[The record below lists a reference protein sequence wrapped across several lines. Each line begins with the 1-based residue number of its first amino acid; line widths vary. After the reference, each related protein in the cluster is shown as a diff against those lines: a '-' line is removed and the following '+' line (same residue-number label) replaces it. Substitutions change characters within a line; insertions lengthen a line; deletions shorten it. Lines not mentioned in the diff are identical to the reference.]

1 LAVAATQRVAGALVQ
16 VIQFENPRTPHKHSG
31 WRSTVS
37 PAQYNTYMR
46 QHRLHSAFMI
56 RAILAGMIA
65 AIAGGCWEEIRYT
78 GPDPSLARRGPD
90 RQAEPESTGSTTDG
104 SGAGDDTATE
114 QPSLSEQETPPE
126 STEVASTPI
135 DEVKQPEVVEADT
148 EDAPPENA
156 SLDEPEAEPTPP
168 PPIENEPVPEAPPP
182 DPTLA
187 TRLAAWQLGS
197 KLTLAAL
204 AHDRGLVPDDVASWF
219 SQART
224 AAEKLG
230 TSVADLPAPASSPG
244 DAGSHTVHD
253 YLFQQGQRIWRDLT
267 DHHGAD
273 HAALFEAAVKSNVL
287 LVLYQ
292 PGSPSVEPLTN
303 SIRDA
308 ASKAELPAE
317 LFQPLLDTLA
327 QQSPAAAV
335 RVAVRKLHTNVERYL
350 SQQAEQR

>member
-1 LAVAATQRVAGALVQ
+1 MG
-16 VIQFENPRTPHKHSG
+16 
-31 WRSTVS
+31 
-37 PAQYNTYMR
+37 
-46 QHRLHSAFMI
+46 QHRLHSAFII
-56 RAILAGMIA
+56 RAILVGMIA
-65 AIAGGCWEEIRYT
+65 LFAGGCWEEIRYS
-78 GPDPSLARRGPD
+78 GPDPSLARRRPD
-90 RQAEPESTGSTTDG
+90 RQAEPESTASTTDG
-104 SGAGDDTATE
+104 TGAGDNTVTE
-114 QPSLSEQETPPE
+114 QPSPSEQETPPE
-126 STEVASTPI
+126 STDVASAPI
-135 DEVKQPEVVEADT
+135 DEVEQPEVVET
-148 EDAPPENA
+148 ETEEEAPPENI
-156 SLDEPEAEPTPP
+156 SIDESVAEPTPP
-168 PPIENEPVPEAPPP
+168 PAIENEPAPEAPPP
-182 DPTLA
+182 DPALA

-244 DAGSHTVHD
+244 DAGSRTVHD
-253 YLFQQGQRIWRDLT
+253 YLFQQGQRIWRELT

-308 ASKAELPAE
+308 ASKANLPAE

-335 RVAVRKLHTNVERYL
+335 RVAVRKLHTNIERHL